1 MRLTHLTLK
10 NWRNFKQAD
19 FDLRDRMFVIGPNAS
34 GKSNL
39 LDALRFL
46 RQIASAG
53 GGFQD
58 AVASRSGMARVR
70 CLAARNFNHGFVT
83 IRIAVGDDDVPRR
96 WTYEV
101 AFTAEQR
108 GRHRPILKREI
119 VRRDDETVIARP
131 TSADRDDPERMTQ
144 THLEQVNANRGFR
157 PISDFLRSIRYL
169 HLVPHLIRDPERAGG
184 RTDDPYGSD
193 LLLRIARTPERTR
206 AKRLQRISGALQAA
220 VPQLDRLELV
230 QDEIGRWHLEAR
242 YEHWR
247 PQPAVQDERSFSDGT
262 LRRHGGGA
270 CERRARRAAVAECG
284 PRPGGDPVSE
294 NRTRRGRGTADSHRG
309 RVIVGLPCGRRA
321 SPRRPGEP
329 EAASGQRVP
338 PFSALGHPSG
348 DGPPAGQRP
357 DGRPGTCDQNRRV
370 RPAHLESRTSGH
382 ALGKPRPRDRGA
394 PEAGRRGHLVLTG
407 PLTAGAG
414 RRAGA
419 LDRSAAARRPVRV
432 VARPRSR
439 FREPGS
445 TTTCGGT
452 PIRCT
457 SSCRCR
463 L

>member
-83 IRIAVGDDDVPRR
+83 IRIAVGDDDTPRR

-131 TSADRDDPERMTQ
+131 TSDDRNDPERMTQ

-184 RTDDPYGSD
+184 RADDPYGSD

-206 AKRLQRISGALQAA
+206 ARRLQRISGALQAA

-262 LRRHGGGA
+262 LRFIGLLWSLLDVRRNGGPVLL
-270 CERRARRAAVAECG
+270 EEPELSLHTSVVRQLPSIFSRIRAAGGPQVLLTTHSTQVLEDPGLGVDEVVILKPGNEGTEAEPASAVRDVRRLLNAGLGLAEILYPRTEPDAVRELPARVA
-284 PRPGGDPVSE
+284 GG
-294 NRTRRGRGTADSHRG
+294 
-309 RVIVGLPCGRRA
+309 
-321 SPRRPGEP
+321 
-329 EAASGQRVP
+329 
-338 PFSALGHPSG
+338 
-348 DGPPAGQRP
+348 
-357 DGRPGTCDQNRRV
+357 
-370 RPAHLESRTSGH
+370 
-382 ALGKPRPRDRGA
+382 
-394 PEAGRRGHLVLTG
+394 
-407 PLTAGAG
+407 
-414 RRAGA
+414 
-419 LDRSAAARRPVRV
+419 
-432 VARPRSR
+432 
-439 FREPGS
+439 
-445 TTTCGGT
+445 
-452 PIRCT
+452 
-457 SSCRCR
+457 
-463 L
+463 

>member
-83 IRIAVGDDDVPRR
+83 IRIAVGDDDAPRR

-262 LRRHGGGA
+262 LRFIGLLWSLLDVRRNGGPVLL
-270 CERRARRAAVAECG
+270 EEPELSLHTSVVRQLPSIFSRIRAAGG
-284 PRPGGDPVSE
+284 PQVLLTTHSTQVLEDPGLGVDEVVVLRPGNE
-294 NRTRRGRGTADSHRG
+294 GTEA
-309 RVIVGLPCGRRA
+309 
-321 SPRRPGEP
+321 EP
-329 EAASGQRVP
+329 ASGVRDVRRLLN
-338 PFSALGHPSG
+338 AGLGL
-348 DGPPAGQRP
+348 AEILY
-357 DGRPGTCDQNRRV
+357 PGT
-370 RPAHLESRTSGH
+370 
-382 ALGKPRPRDRGA
+382 
-394 PEAGRRGHLVLTG
+394 
-407 PLTAGAG
+407 
-414 RRAGA
+414 
-419 LDRSAAARRPVRV
+419 
-432 VARPRSR
+432 
-439 FREPGS
+439 EPGAVGELP
-445 TTTCGGT
+445 TRIAGG
-452 PIRCT
+452 
-457 SSCRCR
+457 
-463 L
+463 

>member
-46 RQIASAG
+46 RQIASAA

-58 AVASRSGMARVR
+58 AVASRSGMAQVR

-83 IRIAVGDDDVPRR
+83 IRIAVGDDDTPRR

-131 TSADRDDPERMTQ
+131 TSDDRNDPERMTQ

-184 RTDDPYGSD
+184 RADDPYGSD

-206 AKRLQRISGALQAA
+206 ARRLQRISGALQAA

-230 QDEIGRWHLEAR
+230 RDEIGRWHLEAR

-262 LRRHGGGA
+262 LRFIGLLWSLLDVRRNGGPVLL
-270 CERRARRAAVAECG
+270 EEPELSLHTSVVRQLPSIFSRIRAAGGPQVLLTTHSTQVLEDPGLGVDEVVILKPGNEGTEAEPASAVRHVRRLLNAG
-284 PRPGGDPVSE
+284 LGLAEILYPRTEPDAVRELPARIAGG
-294 NRTRRGRGTADSHRG
+294 
-309 RVIVGLPCGRRA
+309 
-321 SPRRPGEP
+321 
-329 EAASGQRVP
+329 
-338 PFSALGHPSG
+338 
-348 DGPPAGQRP
+348 
-357 DGRPGTCDQNRRV
+357 
-370 RPAHLESRTSGH
+370 
-382 ALGKPRPRDRGA
+382 
-394 PEAGRRGHLVLTG
+394 
-407 PLTAGAG
+407 
-414 RRAGA
+414 
-419 LDRSAAARRPVRV
+419 
-432 VARPRSR
+432 
-439 FREPGS
+439 
-445 TTTCGGT
+445 
-452 PIRCT
+452 
-457 SSCRCR
+457 
-463 L
+463 